1 MILIL
6 LGAPG
11 AGKGTQGK
19 MLSERFQIPEIS
31 TGDILRAEIKNGTQL
46 GKQAKRYMDE
56 GDLVP
61 DEVIVGMMKNRMAE
75 EDCRNGFILDG
86 FPRTIEQAD
95 ALKNMLA
102 ETGRKIDYALNI
114 MVPEEKITKRIAGR
128 RSCPKCKAVYNIYFN
143 PPKKDMLC
151 DECGSALFM
160 REDDNEETVRNRLKT
175 YNRKTAA
182 LIDYYRNS
190 DMLIEIDGDG
200 EPNLIFENIIKRLE

>member
-31 TGDILRAEIKNGTQL
+31 TGDILRAEIKNGTDL
-46 GKQAKRYMDE
+46 GKQAKKYMDE
-56 GDLVP
+56 GALVP

-128 RSCPKCKAVYNIYFN
+128 RSCPKCKTVYNIYFN
-143 PPKKDMLC
+143 PPKNDMLC
-151 DECGSALFM
+151 DECGSTLFV

-190 DMLIEIDGDG
+190 DMLMEIDGDG
-200 EPNLIFENIIKRLE
+200 EPNLIFENIIKRLK